1 VTSIKEFNMSSST
14 FGRRPFLVGS
24 GLSLGALL
32 TLPSLAAGAAGSK
45 VAIPL
50 AKLETLKSVG
60 GSIAIKV
67 KDKLLLLVRDSATSV
82 RAFNPVC
89 THRQCVVA
97 FNAGDKKIKCPCH
110 GSQFDLDGRVIHGPA
125 SRPLEAYPAEL
136 VNEQVIVT
144 L

>member
-1 VTSIKEFNMSSST
+1 
-14 FGRRPFLVGS
+14 
-24 GLSLGALL
+24 
-32 TLPSLAAGAAGSK
+32 
-45 VAIPL
+45 
-50 AKLETLKSVG
+50 
-60 GSIAIKV
+60 
-67 KDKLLLLVRDSATSV
+67 
-82 RAFNPVC
+82 
-89 THRQCVVA
+89 VVA